1 MRNIIGIVIAAGVLL
16 AAQVAQAGSANA
28 LMNVTARVTNACT
41 ISAGNLA
48 FGDYVP
54 TSVLAT
60 SGSATLQ
67 VTCTL
72 GALASIALDQ
82 GAQPA
87 SGSTA
92 VAPLRQMAN
101 GSERLAYS
109 LYQDLT
115 QLVPWGGG
123 LAAQGYVGLGLQTN
137 VTVYGRIAANQVV
150 SAGNFS
156 DVVTATISF

>member
-1 MRNIIGIVIAAGVLL
+1 MRSVLGIVVAVGVLL
-16 AAQVAQAGSANA
+16 AARMAQAGSASA

-54 TSVLAT
+54 TSVVPT
-60 SGSATLQ
+60 SGTATLQ

-72 GALASIALDQ
+72 GAVASIALDQ

-92 VAPLRQMAN
+92 ASPLRQMAN
-101 GSERLAYS
+101 GSERLAYA
-109 LYQDLT
+109 LYQDLAH
-115 QLVPWGGG
+115 LVPWGGG

-137 VTVYGRIAANQVV
+137 VTVYGGIAASQLV

-156 DVVTATISF
+156 DVVTATVSF